1 MTGKPK
7 IRYGL
12 TQNPIRMRRFIFSR
26 VVTSQKNSEEFR
38 PLYVKLHRREC
49 L

>member
-12 TQNPIRMRRFIFSR
+12 TQNPTRMRRFIFSR
-26 VVTSQKNSEEFR
+26 VVTSQNNSEEF
-38 PLYVKLHRREC
+38 PSLYVKLHLTEC